1 MYCFEKEWFLC
12 TRQPFTTCWTTFARA
27 ARSTAS
33 IFYGARNFNGRRSTL
48 FAHQQLQLAQQT
60 PGFRG
65 MTEHQN
71 RAFVQVL
78 REEAAR
84 LPDNDQMLVFA
95 KRWLYDLK

>member
-1 MYCFEKEWFLC
+1 
-12 TRQPFTTCWTTFARA
+12 
-27 ARSTAS
+27 
-33 IFYGARNFNGRRSTL
+33 
-48 FAHQQLQLAQQT
+48 
-60 PGFRG
+60 